1 MRKTATPSRKRVQ
14 RAIRARSRAKAPQA
28 LRTSTA
34 TKTTAAATSAPKRET
49 VAPPLPHGFLAGAT
63 LAPSV
68 QKLPFAALALVGLAI
83 LLLALGTLPAR
94 AVPHPAAASVLASRR
109 TEIAIGGLA
118 LLAASIAAY
127 WLI

>member
-1 MRKTATPSRKRVQ
+1 V
-14 RAIRARSRAKAPQA
+14 KAGP
-28 LRTSTA
+28 
-34 TKTTAAATSAPKRET
+34 PKRET

-68 QKLPFAALALVGLAI
+68 QKLPFAALALVALAI
-83 LLLALGTLPAR
+83 LLLALGAVPAT
-94 AVPHPAAASVLASRR
+94 AVPHPAAANVLASRR